1 MLRMRWIVKDIMSNP
16 VITTQEETT
25 SNIVAKIFEINS
37 VDSVIVTNREGKPVG
52 IITERNLVTN
62 VLARNLEGEKV
73 KAKEIMNRA
82 IIKISP
88 EETIVS
94 AAREMNKKNTE
105 SLLVIYKNEPVG
117 IVSGRNLLSFMPEF
131 QEAFLERVRME
142 YSARTIQWE

>member
-1 MLRMRWIVKDIMSNP
+1 
-16 VITTQEETT
+16 
-25 SNIVAKIFEINS
+25 
-37 VDSVIVTNREGKPVG
+37 
-52 IITERNLVTN
+52 VTN

>member
-1 MLRMRWIVKDIMSNP
+1 